1 MTQRPHRK
9 PSGPATL
16 ALVIGAWVATRA
28 AGLHGS
34 RAAAAEPQDIE
45 AVETD
50 RPASPRTAAPRQR
63 SADDVPSVDELCRRA
78 VEAAL
83 AEPDRARSFVNR
95 ARLAGGLPE
104 TTLRVY
110 RRFAR
115 TEGVTFEDPVTGAAV
130 PVDIKAID
138 DVRYE
143 WRATWDLSRIVFN
156 PDEISAHFEALRM
169 ADVRRDIQMLVI
181 RLFFE
186 RKRLLLEVVEAS
198 AAGVAGSAGAEKRSL
213 RIVEIEAQLD
223 ALSRGALSA
232 HRAAASASAHAP
244 VSPPW

>member
-1 MTQRPHRK
+1 MTICTHLAVSRHASLTLLAFAWPLLMVGTVLG
-9 PSGPATL
+9 GPR
-16 ALVIGAWVATRA
+16 VF
-28 AGLHGS
+28 
-34 RAAAAEPQDIE
+34 AAEPESSVNAEPE
-45 AVETD
+45 AHAHPTRE
-50 RPASPRTAAPRQR
+50 A
-63 SADDVPSVDELCRRA
+63 ADDDIPSVDELCERA

-83 AEPDRARSFVNR
+83 AEPERARSFVRR
-95 ARLAGGLPE
+95 ARLAGWLPE
-104 TTLRVY
+104 TTFRVY

-156 PDEISAHFEALRM
+156 PDEISAHFEALRL

-186 RKRLLLEVVEAS
+186 RKRLLLEAKEPR
-198 AAGVAGSAGAEKRSL
+198 GEAGAASPTGSEKRRL
-213 RIVEIEAQLD
+213 RVLEIEAQLD
-223 ALSRGALSA
+223 ALSHGAFSA
-232 HRAAASASAHAP
+232 RRTSAPAP
-244 VSPPW
+244 ASPPS